1 MGEFSDI
8 MRRMSKGALKGAL
21 IGGGVGFGI
30 PAAYNVSHGT
40 LNQNTLGG
48 STRFGLL
55 SAIPGALIG
64 ALLTSPDSSSK
75 LEHPDVYLSS
85 LESDEDALYKDFM
98 KLYNADAVS
107 DFHENDLQ
115 KILQNIR

>member
-1 MGEFSDI
+1 
-8 MRRMSKGALKGAL
+8 MSKGALKGAL

-64 ALLTSPDSSSK
+64 ALLTSPDSSIK
-75 LEHPDVYLSS
+75 LEHPDSYLDS
-85 LESDEDALYKDFM
+85 LEDEDDILYKDLM
-98 KLYNADAVS
+98 RLYNANTAQKLTKN
-107 DFHENDLQ
+107 DFRQLYLE
-115 KILQNIR
+115 